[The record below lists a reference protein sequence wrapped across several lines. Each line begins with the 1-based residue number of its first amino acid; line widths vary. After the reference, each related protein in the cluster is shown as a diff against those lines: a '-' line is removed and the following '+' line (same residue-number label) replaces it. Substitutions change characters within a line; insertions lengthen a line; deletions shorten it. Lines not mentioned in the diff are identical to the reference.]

1 MNMEIASYERMKK
14 YMDSF
19 KKNSVFNSFLTFKI
33 RYYANS
39 IDIMEC
45 FRYDRK
51 QCEYEI
57 ELSRSQINNFTEYT
71 YNKLINEMLMKIKT
85 NEINKKLD
93 EIKKDF

>member
-1 MNMEIASYERMKK
+1 MTIATYEQMKK

-19 KKNSVFNSFLTFKI
+19 KTSSVFHSFLTFKI

-85 NEINKKLD
+85 IEINKKLD